1 MATIIKA
8 DGRKIE
14 TQPKNGR
21 DFKLEELKKIV
32 GGYIEIVTLSD
43 NKIMVINEEGKVNG
57 LPINII
63 ATQLFGYDIIVGD
76 VLVCNSDE
84 VR

>member
-1 MATIIKA
+1 MATIFKA
-8 DGRKIE
+8 DGQKIE

-32 GGYIEIVTLSD
+32 GGYIEIVTLSG
-43 NKIMVINEEGKVNG
+43 NRIMVVNEEGKVNG
-57 LPINII
+57 LPINIK
-63 ATQLFGYDIIVGD
+63 ATELCGYDIIVGD
-76 VLVCNSDE
+76 VLVCDSDE